1 MALSDMKVFNE
12 YLKNATIE
20 TLAQDVEKFNAASAG
35 AIRLT
40 TQGIDGDF
48 LQESFWAGLHGAQR
62 RVDRYAANGAQSATP
77 LSQKQYDAVKVA
89 GGFGPIL
96 WEPSQL
102 SWIQNSPEEALE
114 VISRNLSEA
123 IVADQ
128 LNTVIAALVAAIS
141 NQAAATNDVSAT
153 AGVTYAAI
161 NAAHAKF
168 GDASGRLVAQVMN
181 GVTFHDLI
189 GKNLTNAQ
197 QLFRAGDVTIVDILG
212 KAVIVTDSPALYS
225 AAVADPAA
233 PAKQRVLSLADGAG
247 MVMDGSDLI
256 TNIETSNGKGRIE
269 TTFQADYS
277 FGLALR
283 GYTWDTANGGKSP
296 TDAKLATGSNWDL
309 VASSIKASAGVITI
323 GDASK

>member
-1 MALSDMKVFNE
+1 MALSDMKVFNQ
-12 YLKNATIE
+12 YLKAATIE
-20 TLAQDVEKFNAASAG
+20 TLNQDVEKFNAASAG

-40 TQGIDGDF
+40 TQGVDGDF

-62 RVDRYAANGAQSATP
+62 RVDRYAANGAQSATA

-102 SWIQNSPEEALE
+102 SWIQKSPEEALE

-296 TDAKLATGSNWDL
+296 TDAELATGSNWDL
-309 VASSIKASAGVITI
+309 VANSIKASAGVITI
-323 GDASK
+323 GDASL

>member
-62 RVDRYAANGAQSATP
+62 RVDRYAANGAQSATA

-102 SWIQNSPEEALE
+102 SWIQKSPEEALE

-225 AAVADPAA
+225 AAVATPAA

-296 TDAKLATGSNWDL
+296 TDAELATGSNWEL
-309 VASSIKASAGVITI
+309 VANSVKASAGVITI
-323 GDASK
+323 GDAAK

>member
-12 YLKNATIE
+12 YLKQTTIE

-48 LQESFWAGLHGAQR
+48 LQESFWSSLHGAQR
-62 RVDRYAANGAQSATP
+62 RVDRYASNSSQSATA
-77 LSQKQYDAVKVA
+77 LAQKQYDAVKVA
-89 GGFGPIL
+89 GGFGPIIF
-96 WEPSQL
+96 EPGQL
-102 SWIQNSPEEALE
+102 SWIQKSPEEALE

-123 IVADQ
+123 ILADQ
-128 LNTVIAALVAAIS
+128 LNTAIAALVAAIA
-141 NQAAATNDVSAT
+141 NQAGATNDVSAT
-153 AGVTYAAI
+153 AGITYTAI

-168 GDASGRLVAQVMN
+168 GDASMRLVAQVMN
-181 GVTFHDLI
+181 GTTYHALI
-189 GKNLTNAQ
+189 GQNLTNTQ
-197 QLFRAGDVTIVDILG
+197 NLFQSNGVTIVDILG

-225 AAVADPAA
+225 AAVVDPAA
-233 PAKQRVLSLADGAG
+233 PAKQRVLSLADGAA

-256 TNIETSNGKGRIE
+256 TNIETTNGNQRIE
-269 TTFQADYS
+269 TTMQADYA
-277 FGLALR
+277 FGLGLK

-296 TDAKLATGSNWDL
+296 TNAELATGSNWDL
-309 VASSIKASAGVITI
+309 VAASIKASAGVITI